1 MPAPENKKYTAD
13 EFFNITKDADTERY
27 ELYKGEIIVLASPSI
42 IHQRI
47 SREVSY
53 ALNSFIKSSGGK
65 CEVFTAPT
73 DVKLSEDTVVIPD
86 IFIACDPDKFDK
98 QKYNGAPDFIIE
110 ITSSNR
116 SDDFIRK
123 LAVYLETGVREY
135 WIVDPDYKKVL
146 VYFFEESHFPNI
158 YTFDVEIPVN
168 IYNKKCK
175 IKISELIK

>member
-1 MPAPENKKYTAD
+1 MSIKGGLIMPAPENKKYTAD

-98 QKYNGAPDFIIE
+98 QKYRVKQNQQLTE
-110 ITSSNR
+110 
-116 SDDFIRK
+116 K
-123 LAVYLETGVREY
+123 LLQCNHVILLFY
-135 WIVDPDYKKVL
+135 
-146 VYFFEESHFPNI
+146 
-158 YTFDVEIPVN
+158 
-168 IYNKKCK
+168 
-175 IKISELIK
+175 